1 MSVGKLARQDV
12 TRVSLAG
19 VVRFIRGH
27 AVWMLILALVL
38 VPFVVPRTMLVT
50 QIVIFALFAIA
61 FDLLFGHTGILSFG
75 HAAYMGIGAYTAA
88 LFTTH
93 VPVDSMLLTLA
104 AVLVASAVAAV
115 VIGFLSIQL
124 KGIYLAMVTLAFAQV
139 LFFIANQI
147 EEITGGEDGL
157 PFLRPT
163 LLGWD
168 MDDNLAYYFFV
179 LAIFTVSFLFLHR
192 LVRTPFGSVLHAIR
206 ENEDR
211 ARMVGYNTQTY
222 KLWGFIISGAL
233 SGLAGGLFAMLLR
246 FSYLDLLYWTTSGD
260 VVMMTL
266 IGGMGSL
273 FGPVFG
279 AAFMLTLQDFFSAY
293 WDRWRLIVGVIFIF
307 VVLFLKGGIWQ
318 GLQLLAA
325 RLAPGE
331 TNPANPEAAQ
341 KG

>member
-1 MSVGKLARQDV
+1 MSVQKLAHQEAARPHRAGMMQFV
-12 TRVSLAG
+12 NAQGVWFLTLA
-19 VVRFIRGH
+19 FI
-27 AVWMLILALVL
+27 VL
-38 VPFVVPRTMLVT
+38 PFVVPRTMLVT
-50 QIVIFALFAIA
+50 QIVIFALFAVA

-75 HAAYMGIGAYTAA
+75 HAAYLGVGAYTAA
-88 LFTTH
+88 LFTLH

-104 AVLVASAVAAV
+104 AVLVVSAALAV

-124 KGIYLAMVTLAFAQV
+124 RGIYLAMVTLAFAQV

-157 PFLRPT
+157 PFMRPA

-168 MDDNLAYYFFV
+168 MNDNMVYYFFV
-179 LAIFTVSFLFLHR
+179 LAVFILCFLFLHR
-192 LVRTPFGSVLHAIR
+192 LIRTPFGSVLHAIR

-211 ARMVGYNTQTY
+211 TRMVGYNTQTY
-222 KLWGFIISGAL
+222 KLCCFVISGAL

-273 FGPVFG
+273 FGPVLG
-279 AAFMLTLQDFFSAY
+279 AAFMLALQDIFSAY
-293 WDRWRLIVGVIFIF
+293 WDRWRLIVGVIFIL

-325 RLAPGE
+325 RWAPEE
-331 TNPANPEAAQ
+331 TDSPEAEPA
-341 KG
+341 